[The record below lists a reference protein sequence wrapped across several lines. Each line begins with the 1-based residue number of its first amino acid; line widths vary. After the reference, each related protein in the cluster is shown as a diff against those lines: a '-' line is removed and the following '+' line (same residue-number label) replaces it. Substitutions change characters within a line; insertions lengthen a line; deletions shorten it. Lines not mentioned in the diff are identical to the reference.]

1 MSLLEVNRLGIHFG
15 GLWALNEVS
24 FTVDHGEILGVIGP
38 NGAGKT
44 TLFNMITGFY
54 KPSGGEILLD
64 GARISGL
71 NSSRITQ
78 AGVNRTFQNIR
89 LFSSM
94 TVVENVLLGM
104 FNRIHNPLLSAVLGL
119 RRGKKNE
126 AAAHEEAVD
135 LLGFMNLADKKNET
149 ASNLSYGEQR
159 RLELARALANRPR
172 ILLLDEPTAGM
183 NPQEAG
189 EMIRLVNSINEQGIT
204 ILIVEHNMKV
214 VMGLSRRILVFDA
227 GKMIARGTP
236 EEIQH
241 NPDVIKAYLG
251 SE

>member
-1 MSLLEVNRLGIHFG
+1 MSLLEVNRLGIRFG
-15 GLWALNEVS
+15 GLWALSEIS
-24 FTVDHGEILGVIGP
+24 FTVDQKEILGVIGP

-54 KPSGGEILLD
+54 KPSNGEIFLE
-64 GARISGL
+64 GTRISGL

-104 FNRIHNPLLSAVLGL
+104 FNRIHNPLLNAVLGL
-119 RRGKKNE
+119 RRGKQNE
-126 AAAHEEAVD
+126 AAAYEEAVD
-135 LLGFMNLADKKNET
+135 LLRLMNLADKKNET
-149 ASNLSYGEQR
+149 AANLSYGEQR

-172 ILLLDEPTAGM
+172 LLLLDEPTAGM

-189 EMIRLVNSINEQGIT
+189 EMIRLVNSVNEQGIT

-227 GKMIARGTP
+227 GKMIAQGIP

>member
-1 MSLLEVNRLGIHFG
+1 
-15 GLWALNEVS
+15 
-24 FTVDHGEILGVIGP
+24 
-38 NGAGKT
+38 
-44 TLFNMITGFY
+44 
-54 KPSGGEILLD
+54 
-64 GARISGL
+64 
-71 NSSRITQ
+71 
-78 AGVNRTFQNIR
+78 
-89 LFSSM
+89 
-94 TVVENVLLGM
+94 
-104 FNRIHNPLLSAVLGL
+104 LGL

-126 AAAHEEAVD
+126 AAAYEEAAD
-135 LLGFMNLADKKNET
+135 LLRFMNLADKKNEI

-189 EMIRLVNSINEQGIT
+189 EMIRLVNSINDRGMT

-214 VMGLSRRILVFDA
+214 VMGLSRRIVVFDA